1 MPRLCRVLGRRSMAF
16 VASSRTLK
24 DLVKKSAEFPH
35 MDALKMATEDADPVF
50 FTYKELDKQVNA
62 FAEGIHEVG
71 FKQRHS
77 LVLWGHDCAENIV
90 AQLGA
95 SKAGVRVKFLDA
107 TATDEQLI
115 TSLDDARMLIVSP
128 FVLPEEGSLKK
139 IEELVPEIK
148 KKYRVNDNIIES
160 ARFPA
165 LRFINNFGFERYPGM
180 LKFSHLML
188 YKRDRTNFSEDKFTE
203 VQYVGNDTVQE
214 FNLPYIDS
222 NVKMPV
228 VPEAEDVC

>member
-1 MPRLCRVLGRRSMAF
+1 M
-16 VASSRTLK
+16 
-24 DLVKKSAEFPH
+24 
-35 MDALKMATEDADPVF
+35 
-50 FTYKELDKQVNA
+50 NA
-62 FAEGIHEVG
+62 FAEGINEVG

-95 SKAGVRVKFLDA
+95 SKAGVRVREDLTEDEADVGMQVKFLDA

-128 FVLPEEGSLKK
+128 FLLPEEGSLKK
-139 IEELVPEIK
+139 IEELIPEIK

-165 LRFINNFGFERYPGM
+165 LRFINNYGFERYPGM
-180 LKFSHLML
+180 LKFAHLLL
-188 YKRDRTNFSEDKFTE
+188 YKKDRTKFSEDKYTE
-203 VQYVGNDTVQE
+203 VQYVGKDTVQE